1 MNGAS
6 SSSVLLGQA
15 ISLELAVLSLLT
27 KLIAD
32 WYACPLPGLQNLL
45 GNLALFAVSRYQV
58 KRGQMFALDARSL
71 LSLLFISTLDTT
83 GAFLTNWSFHFNIS
97 LVSMTLLG
105 SFTIPCVMLLSC
117 LGLGVRYGA
126 SHLLGIALA
135 VCGLLCVLQA
145 DGSLLPAHAFTPDS
159 LVLLAAV
166 LYSVSNLLSQ
176 VFLAGELDVALYL
189 SWLSVFGLWVSAW
202 QVWWNGELG
211 GLKGI
216 PWPVWLVLAAHT
228 AAFVLCFWTIA
239 LYFTRHDAVGLN
251 LNLLSSGLFGMG
263 FASSMFHERVAWI
276 KLLGY
281 LLLVLGIGWYSK
293 YPALTKRT
301 GYESVSAV

>member
-1 MNGAS
+1 MNGA
-6 SSSVLLGQA
+6 SSVLLGQA

-32 WYACPLPGLQNLL
+32 WCAYPLPGLQNLL
-45 GNLALFAVSRYQV
+45 GNLALFAVSRYRL
-58 KRGQMFALDARSL
+58 KHGQMFALDKRSM

-105 SFTIPCVMLLSC
+105 SFTIPCVMVLSF
-117 LGLGVRYGA
+117 LGLGVRYGV

-135 VCGLLCVLQA
+135 ICGMLCVLQA
-145 DGSLLPAHAFTPDS
+145 DGSLMPTQAFTPDS

-176 VFLAGELDVALYL
+176 VFLAGEMDVALYL
-189 SWLSVFGLWVSAW
+189 SWLSLFGLLVSMW
-202 QVWWNGELG
+202 QVWWNGEIGSLAM
-211 GLKGI
+211 GI
-216 PWPVWLVLAAHT
+216 PWPVWLVLVVHT

-251 LNLLSSGLFGMG
+251 LNLLTSGLFGMG
-263 FASSMFHERVAWI
+263 FASSMFHERIVWM

-293 YPALTKRT
+293 YPVLTKKT
-301 GYESVSAV
+301 DYESIIV